1 MHDKNATPI
10 EAIDF
15 KTLQESAEQNKE
27 SKPSLNIKPILW
39 FTFISLLLCALIVF
53 LLLPKYVADKRSKD
67 TPENQTQIETPALA
81 ELSQAVEEE
90 PEPLQEPL
98 VTLSPEQISALKQQ
112 AEVLLLELIEKQKLL
127 ENKAVKKWANEEFKI
142 ALTLG
147 SSGDEHFRKQAYQQ
161 AIAAYKDA
169 VVIFTD
175 LETQIAPTLAEHL
188 AKGDLALT
196 QAEKNTAIVHFELV
210 KSIEPSNT
218 QAINGL
224 KRAETIKELYALLE
238 QGGKFEAAN
247 RFADA
252 KTAYQKASE
261 LDPLS
266 PEAKTALD
274 RVSSRL
280 AQNEFTRLMNQ
291 GFASL
296 KKRQYGDARAAFT
309 IAQKLAPNSDKP
321 IQGIAS
327 IEQAIRSEKLSAL
340 TAEAQHFEDAQDWG
354 NATKSYQQIL
364 ALSSNLPT
372 AQQGL
377 ERSRQR
383 EAILTRLDEHINNK
397 LRLGSGQVANEAKQL
412 LKEISSINNPGSKIE
427 QGAITLNE
435 LVQLAN
441 QPISITLQSDNQT
454 DIAIFKIGKFGKFD
468 QRKIELKTGKY
479 TIVGSRAGFRD
490 VRKVLNVTSDM
501 SNKIISVHC
510 DEPI

>member
-27 SKPSLNIKPILW
+27 SKPSLSNKSILW
-39 FTFISLLLCALIVF
+39 FTFISLLFCALIVF
-53 LLLPKYVADKRSKD
+53 SFLPKYVADKHRKD
-67 TPENQTQIETPALA
+67 LPEHQTQIESPSLA
-81 ELSQAVEEE
+81 EPTQAVEEE
-90 PEPLQEPL
+90 PEPLQEPPIG
-98 VTLSPEQISALKQQ
+98 LSLKQVSALKQQ

-127 ENKAVKKWANEEFKI
+127 ENKAVKKWANEEFNI

-147 SSGDEHFRKQAYQQ
+147 SSGDEHFRNQAYQQ

-169 VVIFTD
+169 VAILTD
-175 LETQIAPTLAEHL
+175 LETQVAPTLIEHL

-196 QAEKNTAIVHFELV
+196 QAEKDTAIVHFELV

-224 KRAETIKELYALLE
+224 KRAENIKELYALLE

-247 RFADA
+247 QFTGA
-252 KTAYQKASE
+252 KTTYQKASE

-280 AQNEFTRLMNQ
+280 TQYEFTRLINQ
-291 GFASL
+291 GYASL
-296 KKRQYGDARAAFT
+296 KKRQYGDARTAFT
-309 IAQKLAPNSDKP
+309 TAQKLAPNSDKP
-321 IQGIAS
+321 KQGIAS

-354 NATKSYQQIL
+354 NATKSYQQML
-364 ALSSNLPT
+364 ALSSNFPT

-383 EAILTRLDEHINNK
+383 ESILSKLNEHINRK
-397 LRLGSGQVANEAKQL
+397 LRLGSSQVANEAKQL

-427 QGAITLNE
+427 QSAITLNE
-435 LVQLAN
+435 LIQLAN

-454 DIAIFKIGKFGKFD
+454 DIAIFKIGKLGKFD

-490 VRKVLNVTSDM
+490 IRNILSVASDM
-501 SNKIISVHC
+501 SSKIISVHC

>member
-15 KTLQESAEQNKE
+15 KTLQESAEQKKE
-27 SKPSLNIKPILW
+27 SKPSLNNKPILW

-53 LLLPKYVADKRSKD
+53 SFLPKYVAENRNKD
-67 TPENQTQIETPALA
+67 AAENQTKIETPSLD
-81 ELSQAVEEE
+81 ELSQTVEEE
-90 PEPLQEPL
+90 PQPLQEPL
-98 VTLSPEQISALKQQ
+98 AALSSEQVSALKQQ
-112 AEVLLLELIEKQKLL
+112 AEELLLELIEKQKLL

-142 ALTLG
+142 ALALG
-147 SSGDEHFRKQAYQQ
+147 STGDEHFRKQAYQQ

-169 VVIFTD
+169 VAKLTE
-175 LETQIAPTLAEHL
+175 LERKIAPTLAKHL

-196 QAEKNTAIVHFELV
+196 QAEKDTAIIHFKLV
-210 KSIEPSNT
+210 NSIEPSNT

-247 RFADA
+247 RFTDA

-266 PEAKTALD
+266 SEAKTALD
-274 RVSSRL
+274 RVSNRL
-280 AQNEFTRLMNQ
+280 TQNEFTRLINQ
-291 GFASL
+291 GYASL
-296 KKRQYGDARAAFT
+296 KKRQYGDARVAFT
-309 IAQKLAPNSDKP
+309 TAQKLAPNSDKP
-321 IQGIAS
+321 KQGIAS
-327 IEQAIRSEKLSAL
+327 IEQAIRGEKLSAL
-340 TAEAQHFEDAQDWG
+340 TAEAQHFENAQDWG
-354 NATKSYQQIL
+354 NAAKSYQQIL
-364 ALSSNLPT
+364 ALSSNFPT

-383 EAILTRLDEHINNK
+383 EEILTRLDGHINNK
-397 LRLGSGQVANEAKQL
+397 LRLGSSQVANEAKQL

-427 QGAITLNE
+427 QGAITLDE
-435 LVQLAN
+435 LIQLAN

-468 QRKIELKTGKY
+468 QRKIELKIGKY
-479 TIVGSRAGFRD
+479 IIVGSRAGFRD
-490 VRKVLNVTSDM
+490 VRKVLSITSDM
-501 SNKIISVHC
+501 SSKIISVHC